1 MEHYDQNVG
10 EVTLSYSDDGAGH
23 CIVLLHGFCGSREYF
38 QKIIPELSE
47 KYRVIAVDLRGHGHS
62 STARGD
68 YRIEHMADDLA
79 KLIQV
84 LEIDKVTMIGH
95 SLGGYVTLAFAN
107 RFSDM
112 LHSFSLLHSTALP
125 DDEGGKANR
134 VKGIKRIE
142 QEGIEGFIEDLIPKL
157 FAPGNL
163 EKLKGEVESAKQIGF
178 KTSEYGAIGALVAMK
193 NRADLQEVLKKED
206 LPILLIAGRNDQIIP
221 AEKTFLHKGNHITER
236 VLENSG
242 HMGMLEEPGQLTEI
256 IFEFLGKNGKQ

>member
-23 CIVLLHGFCGSREYF
+23 CIILLHGFCGSREYF
-38 QKIIPELSE
+38 NKIIPELS
-47 KYRVIAVDLRGHGHS
+47 KKHRVIAVDLRGHGHS
-62 STARGD
+62 STAKGD
-68 YRIEHMADDLA
+68 YRIEQMADDIA

-134 VKGIKRIE
+134 EKGMKRIE
-142 QEGIEGFIEDLIPKL
+142 EEGIEGFVEDLIPKL

-163 EKLKGEVESAKQIGF
+163 ERLKGEVESAKQIGF
-178 KTSEYGAIGALVAMK
+178 KTSQYGAIGALEAMK
-193 NRADLQEVLKKED
+193 NRADLQKVLKKEE
-206 LPILLIAGRNDQIIP
+206 LPILLIAGREDQIIP
-221 AEKTFLHKGNHITER
+221 AGKTFLHKGNHITER
-236 VLENSG
+236 LLEHSG
-242 HMGMLEEPGQLTEI
+242 HMGMLEEPEKLTEI
-256 IFEFLGKNGKQ
+256 IFEFLEKNGKI